1 MRKRHAVRLILP
13 CPPQGTLDDAM
24 ATIRKKKRLK
34 KKGLSGALMP
44 QDLVASHRRTA
55 ITERFLTQQ
64 DNIALVM
71 NRPRSVS
78 RHPSLRPKDDS
89 VSPTRSRSRPPS
101 AASSYRDS
109 DRPRSRPRAPHA
121 RQQREQVAGS
131 SNSNSSSSGGS
142 GLSRSAGVLAGIGI
156 AALVAR
162 RLWPKGSDADEKRSR
177 GSDGGRSHHTRRDG
191 AKEQA
196 PRGRDVE
203 RRAHRPAGHVPS
215 REHGQGRLAMRAE
228 YHPDYHLRVD
238 RRSRGSQDAQSQ
250 MQSSSGYG
258 RRYS

>member
-1 MRKRHAVRLILP
+1 M
-13 CPPQGTLDDAM
+13 D
-24 ATIRKKKRLK
+24 
-34 KKGLSGALMP
+34 
-44 QDLVASHRRTA
+44 
-55 ITERFLTQQ
+55 
-64 DNIALVM
+64 
-71 NRPRSVS
+71 RPRSVS

-121 RQQREQVAGS
+121 RQQREQVAG
-131 SNSNSSSSGGS
+131 NGSSSSSSSGGGGGS

-162 RLWPKGSDADEKRSR
+162 RLWPKGSGADEKRNR

-228 YHPDYHLRVD
+228 YHPDYHLREPRRGSMD

>member
-1 MRKRHAVRLILP
+1 
-13 CPPQGTLDDAM
+13 
-24 ATIRKKKRLK
+24 
-34 KKGLSGALMP
+34 
-44 QDLVASHRRTA
+44 
-55 ITERFLTQQ
+55 
-64 DNIALVM
+64 M

-101 AASSYRDS
+101 AASSHRDS
-109 DRPRSRPRAPHA
+109 DRPRSRRRAPHA
-121 RQQREQVAGS
+121 RQQREKVAGS
-131 SNSNSSSSGGS
+131 SNGSGSSSSG
-142 GLSRSAGVLAGIGI
+142 LSKSAGVLAGIGI

-162 RLWPKGSDADEKRSR
+162 RLWPKGSGVDEKKDRS
-177 GSDGGRSHHTRRDG
+177 SDGGRGHTRRDG
-191 AKEQA
+191 AKELA

-203 RRAHRPAGHVPS
+203 RRAHRPASNVLS
-215 REHGQGRLAMRAE
+215 REHGRGRLAMRGE
-228 YHPDYHLRVD
+228 YPPDYHLREPRRRSME

>member
-1 MRKRHAVRLILP
+1 
-13 CPPQGTLDDAM
+13 
-24 ATIRKKKRLK
+24 
-34 KKGLSGALMP
+34 
-44 QDLVASHRRTA
+44 
-55 ITERFLTQQ
+55 
-64 DNIALVM
+64 M
-71 NRPRSVS
+71 NRPRSLS

-121 RQQREQVAGS
+121 RQKREQVAGNGS
-131 SNSNSSSSGGS
+131 SS

-162 RLWPKGSDADEKRSR
+162 RLWPKGSGADEKKDR

-191 AKEQA
+191 AKEQT

-203 RRAHRPAGHVPS
+203 RRVHRPAGHVPS
-215 REHGQGRLAMRAE
+215 HEHGQGRLAMRAE
-228 YHPDYHLRVD
+228 YHPDYYLREPRRRSMD

>member
-1 MRKRHAVRLILP
+1 
-13 CPPQGTLDDAM
+13 
-24 ATIRKKKRLK
+24 
-34 KKGLSGALMP
+34 
-44 QDLVASHRRTA
+44 
-55 ITERFLTQQ
+55 
-64 DNIALVM
+64 M

-101 AASSYRDS
+101 AASSYRDC

-121 RQQREQVAGS
+121 RQQREQVAG
-131 SNSNSSSSGGS
+131 NGSSSSSSSGS

-162 RLWPKGSDADEKRSR
+162 RLWPKGSGADEKRNR

-228 YHPDYHLRVD
+228 YHPDYHLRELRRRSMD

>member
-1 MRKRHAVRLILP
+1 
-13 CPPQGTLDDAM
+13 
-24 ATIRKKKRLK
+24 
-34 KKGLSGALMP
+34 
-44 QDLVASHRRTA
+44 
-55 ITERFLTQQ
+55 
-64 DNIALVM
+64 M

-78 RHPSLRPKDDS
+78 RHPSLRPKDES

-101 AASSYRDS
+101 AASSYRDP

-121 RQQREQVAGS
+121 HRNREQVAGG
-131 SNSNSSSSGGS
+131 NSSSSSSS

-162 RLWPKGSDADEKRSR
+162 RLWPKNNGADEKKDRS
-177 GSDGGRSHHTRRDG
+177 SDGGRG
-191 AKEQA
+191 AKNQAA

-203 RRAHRPAGHVPS
+203 RRAHRPGGNVPS
-215 REHGQGRLAMRAE
+215 REHGQGRRLAMRAE
-228 YHPDYHLRVD
+228 YPPDYHLREPRRRSLD

>member
-1 MRKRHAVRLILP
+1 
-13 CPPQGTLDDAM
+13 
-24 ATIRKKKRLK
+24 
-34 KKGLSGALMP
+34 
-44 QDLVASHRRTA
+44 
-55 ITERFLTQQ
+55 
-64 DNIALVM
+64 M

-78 RHPSLRPKDDS
+78 RHPSLRPKDES

-121 RQQREQVAGS
+121 HRNREQVAGGGGGG
-131 SNSNSSSSGGS
+131 NSSSSS

-162 RLWPKGSDADEKRSR
+162 RLWPKNNGADEKKDRS
-177 GSDGGRSHHTRRDG
+177 SDGGRRG
-191 AKEQA
+191 AKDQAA
-196 PRGRDVE
+196 PRGRDVK
-203 RRAHRPAGHVPS
+203 RRAHRPAGNVPS
-215 REHGQGRLAMRAE
+215 REHGQGRRLAMRAE
-228 YHPDYHLRVD
+228 YPPDSHLREPRRRSLD

>member
-1 MRKRHAVRLILP
+1 
-13 CPPQGTLDDAM
+13 
-24 ATIRKKKRLK
+24 
-34 KKGLSGALMP
+34 
-44 QDLVASHRRTA
+44 
-55 ITERFLTQQ
+55 
-64 DNIALVM
+64 M

-101 AASSYRDS
+101 AASSCRDS

-121 RQQREQVAGS
+121 RQQRERVAG
-131 SNSNSSSSGGS
+131 NGNSSSSGGGGGS

-162 RLWPKGSDADEKRSR
+162 RLWPKGSGADEKRNR

-228 YHPDYHLRVD
+228 YHPDYHLREPRRRSMD

-250 MQSSSGYG
+250 MQSSSGYA